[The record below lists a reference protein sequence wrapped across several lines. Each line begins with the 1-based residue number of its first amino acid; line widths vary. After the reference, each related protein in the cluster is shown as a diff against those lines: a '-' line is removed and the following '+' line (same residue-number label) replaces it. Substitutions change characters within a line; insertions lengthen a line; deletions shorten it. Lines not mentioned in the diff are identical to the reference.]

1 MRGVPR
7 LSEKF
12 QGELLVTVKNEDAVL
27 LVVAFSDVVVAITSD
42 CYVPQTEPYLS
53 GAPHR
58 PFHVTN

>member
-42 CYVPQTEPYLS
+42 CYVPKTEP
-53 GAPHR
+53 
-58 PFHVTN
+58 